1 MLNFVYD
8 NKTELIFGKGTQHEV
23 GQRLKVFN
31 KKVLLHYGGG
41 SIKRTGLYNDVVK
54 SLKDAN
60 VDYVELGGV
69 QPNPVLTKVHEG
81 IELCRKEDVGIILAV
96 GGGSAIDSAKAIAL
110 GFGYD
115 GDVWD
120 FYLSKEEPTHTPLP
134 VATILTIPAAG
145 SESSPNTVITNEET
159 RRKLGYGSGKLRPV
173 FSIINPELFCTLPH
187 HQMANGISDMMSH
200 IFERYFTRT
209 LHTDLSDSLCEATL
223 RIIMKN
229 ARILN
234 NNLYDYDA
242 WAEIAFCGNIAHNNL
257 LGIGREQDW
266 ACHAM
271 EHEMSA
277 IYHVAHGAG
286 LSVITP
292 AWMKHVAPK
301 HREMFL
307 QFAVNVM
314 GIDGSYRSGDT
325 LIREAILRLTNF
337 YKELGLPVTMEELG
351 ITAQYFSRMAEQATN
366 VNGTIGSLEKLTMED
381 VKQIYK
387 LACRS

>member
-54 SLKDAN
+54 SLKDAH

-96 GGGSAIDSAKAIAL
+96 GGGSVIDSAKAIAL

-145 SESSPNTVITNEET
+145 SESSPNTVISNEET

-292 AWMKHVAPK
+292 AWMKYVAPK

-366 VNGTIGSLEKLTMED
+366 VDGTIGSLEKLTMED